1 MRRRAVEPRELHHL
15 VDPPRAVVCVLR
27 EWKNL
32 MTPENDGKRP
42 LAMSRSQASVIGNF
56 RSATV
61 FPTVT
66 FT

>member
-1 MRRRAVEPRELHHL
+1 
-15 VDPPRAVVCVLR
+15 
-27 EWKNL
+27 